1 MRKPVGYIEDYFDYG
16 IDVVNRQIYIG
27 TNYQSQSTGV
37 DYLMAERV
45 IKALSI
51 LDVTSGGI
59 RLIMN
64 NEGGFWYD
72 GIAMFDYIRNCKNT
86 ITMDVYGQAFSMGA
100 VMLQAADHR
109 RMSKHAKVM
118 LHYGVDGIESTHP
131 EIYRRWAKESLRVKK
146 EMEDIFLE
154 RMSAK
159 NPSITRRQLKEMLDF
174 DTVLSARQAEEQG
187 LIDEVI

>member
-1 MRKPVGYIEDYFDYG
+1 MRKPVGYIEAYFDYG
-16 IDVVNRQIYIG
+16 LDVANRQIYIG

-45 IKALSI
+45 IKGLSI
-51 LDVTSGGI
+51 LDTTSGGI
-59 RLIMN
+59 KLIMN

-109 RMSKHAKVM
+109 RMSKHAKIM